1 MIVYQNTK
9 KGFLEDFINENL
21 INLLKTLTKNIINV
35 TPSPSEIRA
44 WENSLK
50 EMFIV
55 LSDSKIDENILIA
68 IEYQI
73 PATSKRIDFLAIDN
87 EKMAIIELK
96 QWEKI
101 EKTSMP
107 NVVKTLIGGKKRETI
122 HPSYQVY
129 SYARFI
135 KDFNIFARKLE
146 IIPCVYMHNMEKNSK
161 FSDYEIVKNTKIFFK
176 NERKKL
182 IEFLSEF
189 KPSKNIL
196 EKLDSSALCPSKSLI
211 DSLSDMLK
219 GNEEFVLLDEQRLVF
234 EKALDLAKKSGT
246 KNKTIYIVKGGP
258 GSGKSVVAINLLVE
272 FIKRKKN
279 ARYVTK
285 NASIREVSKEKLK
298 GEYKNRTIDMLFTS
312 SGSFINALK
321 DEYDVLIVDE
331 AHRLNEKSGIFNNLG
346 ENRIKEII
354 NASKLSI
361 FFIDEDQK
369 VTFKDIGSRD
379 EIKKWAEYFG
389 AEIYEDEL
397 KSQFRCNGS
406 DGYIAWLDNVLEI
419 KESANKTLD
428 GVDYDFRVFDDVNE
442 MYEELQK
449 RKNSAIVAG
458 YCWDWV
464 SKKEN
469 RDDIV
474 IGNFSKKWNLNE
486 DKGLWLLKNPL
497 NQVGCIHTIQGL
509 ECDYIGVIIGDDLI
523 YDNGI
528 KTQPEKRAKTDKS
541 LNGYKKMLK
550 SNPEQ
555 AKKSA
560 DKIIKN
566 TYRVLMS
573 RGLKGCYVYAIDEK
587 LREYLKG
594 RILDFQ

>member
-9 KGFLEDFINENL
+9 KGFLEDFINDTL
-21 INLLKTLTKNIINV
+21 INLLKTLTKEIINV

-50 EMFIV
+50 EMFVV
-55 LSDSKIDENILIA
+55 LSDSSIDENILIA

-73 PATSKRIDFLAIDN
+73 PATSKRIDFLVIDD

-96 QWEKI
+96 QWQKV
-101 EKTSMP
+101 EKTDMED
-107 NVVKTLIGGKKRETI
+107 VVITFLGRNKRETI
-122 HPSYQVY
+122 HPSYQAY

-135 KDFNIFARKLE
+135 KDFNLFARKLE
-146 IIPCVYMHNMEKNSK
+146 IIPCVYMHNMEENNVFNS
-161 FSDYEIVKNTKIFFK
+161 YEIVSETKVFFK
-176 NERKKL
+176 NQRKDL
-182 IEFLSEF
+182 IKFISTF
-189 KPSKNIL
+189 KPSKDVL
-196 EKLDSSALCPSKSLI
+196 EKLDSSTLAPSKSLI
-211 DSLSDMLK
+211 NSLKSMLE
-219 GNEEFVLLDEQRLVF
+219 GNEEFVLLDEQKVVL
-234 EKALDLAKKSGT
+234 EKALSLAKKSNN
-246 KNKTIYIVKGGP
+246 KNKKVYIVKGGP
-258 GSGKSVVAINLLVE
+258 GSGKSVVAVNLLVE
-272 FIKRKKN
+272 FIKNKKQ
-279 ARYVTK
+279 ARYVSK
-285 NASIREVSKEKLK
+285 NSAVREVNLSKLK
-298 GEYKNRTIDMLFTS
+298 GKKLEGVSVNMLFVS
-312 SGSFINALK
+312 SGSFIGAVKN
-321 DEYDVLIVDE
+321 EYDVLIVDE
-331 AHRLNEKSGIFNNLG
+331 AHRLNEKSGIFGNMG
-346 ENRIKEII
+346 ENQVKEII
-354 NASKLSI
+354 NAAKLSV

-369 VTFKDIGSRD
+369 VTFKDIGSIE
-379 EIKKWAEYFG
+379 EIKKWAKHFG

-406 DGYIAWLDNVLEI
+406 DGYIAWLDDVLEI
-419 KESANKTLD
+419 RESANKTLE
-428 GVDYDFRVFDDVNE
+428 GIDYDFKVFDDVNE
-442 MYEELQK
+442 MYEELK
-449 RKNSAIVAG
+449 KKENSAIVAG

-469 RDDIV
+469 RDDII

-509 ECDYIGVIIGDDLI
+509 ECDYVGVIIGDDLV

-550 SNPEQ
+550 SNPKK
-555 AKKSA
+555 AKKLA

-573 RGLKGCYVYAIDEK
+573 RGLKGCYVYATDEK
-587 LREYLKG
+587 LRKYLKG
-594 RILDFQ
+594 RI